1 MFAKLLVA
9 IDSSDQSQQVCKAAL
24 ELAQATGAR
33 LLLLHVL
40 SPEEESP
47 EIRALP
53 HVYYYPGLTDAVL
66 DSYCQ
71 LWEAFEQEGLERL
84 QTCAQQL
91 AAAGLTVDFTQTPGS
106 PGRIICNLAE
116 TWKADLILV
125 GNRGRSGVKE
135 LLLGS
140 VSHYVTHHAP
150 CSVLVVRAAAMVTE
164 ANISAVCP
172 LDLAMPDQAL
182 HGPLVLGQSETMA
195 SSQSLPHPLGHTF
208 I

>member
-9 IDSSDQSQQVCKAAL
+9 IDSSDHSRQVCEAAL

-40 SPEEESP
+40 SPEEQSP
-47 EIRALP
+47 EIGVLP

-66 DSYCQ
+66 NSYCQ
-71 LWEAFEQEGLERL
+71 RWEAFEQEGLERL
-84 QTCAQQL
+84 QSCAQQL

-116 TWKADLILV
+116 TWKADLVLV
-125 GNRGRSGVKE
+125 GNRGRSAVKE
-135 LLLGS
+135 LLWGS

-150 CSVLVVRAAAMVTE
+150 CSVLVVRSAVVIPET
-164 ANISAVCP
+164 NIDTVCP

-182 HGPLVLGQSETMA
+182 HGPLGLGKSKTIA
-195 SSQSLPHPLGHTF
+195 SSQS
-208 I
+208 